1 MMAGTNEMTFMRRSP
16 RSTIARIVFTW
27 ACVFSMPAWANIEK
41 AETEVVASEDESPA
55 RERVLEE
62 AKKGPSET
70 YSWIKDTVPVEELER
85 TETAIRR
92 LTELVS
98 GTPEDNPRRAE
109 YMFRLAELYTER
121 TQFYE
126 ERAYQRRDQAFLEE
140 DENPQRAA
148 AYRRA
153 AEGDLEQSER
163 YARQA
168 ASLYGELYSGY
179 RDSFDEMDAVL
190 YYLGSNFLQYEQR
203 DAAVQIY
210 EELARSYPTSD
221 YLPQAMLMLGE
232 IAFEDGNIK
241 AAVDYYDVVIQ
252 SPDSPAYPYALYKK
266 SWALYNMASSGRAFR
281 RALNLLYD
289 AVEES
294 RAREAQGSRALSLTR
309 QALRDVPLFYSEVYE
324 GKVAPALFDRI
335 TGDTEQADSLL
346 ERLGLLYGD
355 RGMYSDSNAVYRA
368 LIERNPESFQIV
380 GWQTE
385 IVNNTRPE
393 SDDVEVVRELRRL
406 MQLYNTALDYDDVT
420 PELKKQTTDKIE
432 ALLRLV
438 ATTYHKEAQV
448 TLNEEYY
455 ALAYNLYE
463 DYVANFPDGNEAYVM
478 WYYYASLQYRNE
490 DWSEAAESYERVLT
504 LGEGEGEF
512 DEDASYSSCLAYT
525 KMVDLQP
532 TTLGTDESTLKEGQE
547 LPEIPEAEDIP
558 EEYTRMM
565 NACDR
570 YLATT
575 TDEELAAELDYVL
588 AYIYYDYNHFD
599 EAVKRFGEFALERD
613 DVDRERAVASADLV
627 LDSLALQ
634 RKWGEMREWISRLQ
648 DSRLNTGDFAGRL
661 ATLREQVSFRECR
674 DLQQRKDYQ
683 GSAYCF
689 FDFVNDNPNS
699 EFVDR
704 AIFNAATSFREIDN
718 LDYSISLME
727 QLPVLAPGSDLVPD
741 TLYELGRSFHRLAVY
756 DTAADNYEAYVTADP
771 DGEHVINA
779 MANAAQFRHGLGQ
792 HKQAIEDYKRYQR
805 LARKDAEHGAKAV
818 AEAAYQIAKVRD
830 ERGDGSYAIR
840 EYRDFVRRYGNDN
853 PSRAVEAMARQGDMY
868 LDRNNQRDGYG
879 RYEDT
884 VKYVDK
890 MDTEERAKLT
900 NAARDAVSR
909 AAFMLADRI
918 YDEFEAVDLNAKTA
932 DGIRDAVEKK
942 VQMGQKAEKA
952 FDPVIRVYAR
962 PGWMIA
968 SLTRLGQMRHVFFEQ
983 IIDAPVPP
991 GLDPLVEEEY
1001 RTELENRAADVKQEA
1016 MDFYR
1021 QAIHVARENNWF
1033 NDYSEL
1039 AARQLQ
1045 ELDRDFASGSEIRIS
1060 PGFDS
1065 SKPYVL
1071 EYIGAR
1077 ERIRESSG
1085 DTRSVATV
1093 PTDDDAK
1100 TDDDDDAS
1108 DEDDMSTDDE
1118 GAAE

>member
-16 RSTIARIVFTW
+16 RFIIARVMFTW
-27 ACVFSMPAWANIEK
+27 ACIFSMPAWANIQK
-41 AETEVVASEDESPA
+41 AETEVVASEDDAPV
-55 RERVLEE
+55 RERLLEE

-92 LTELVS
+92 LTELVA

-140 DENPQRAA
+140 EENAQRAA

-168 ASLYGELYSGY
+168 AALYGDLYRGY
-179 RDSFDEMDAVL
+179 RDTFDEMDAVL

-232 IAFEDGNIK
+232 IAFDDGNLV
-241 AAVDYYDVVIQ
+241 AAIDYYDVVIQ
-252 SPDSPAYPYALYKK
+252 SPESPAYPYALFKK
-266 SWALYNMASSGRAFR
+266 AWALYNQATSGRQFK
-281 RALNLLYD
+281 RALNMLYE

-294 RAREAQGSRALSLTR
+294 RKREAEGSRALSLTK

-324 GKVAPALFDRI
+324 GEVAPGLFDRI
-335 TGDTEQADSLL
+335 THDKEEADFLL
-346 ERLGLLYGD
+346 ERLGRLYGD
-355 RGMYSDSNAVYRA
+355 RAMYGDSNAVYRA

-393 SDDVEVVRELRRL
+393 SDEVEVVRELRRL

-448 TLNEEYY
+448 TLNDQYY
-455 ALAYNLYE
+455 ALAFNLYE
-463 DYVANFPDGNEAYVM
+463 DYIANFPDGTEAYVM
-478 WYYYASLQYRNE
+478 WYYYASLQYRNQ
-490 DWSEAAESYERVLT
+490 DWSEAAESYERVLA
-504 LGEGEGEF
+504 LGGGEGEF

-532 TTLGTDESTLKEGQE
+532 ATLGTDAASIKEGDE
-547 LPEIPEAEDIP
+547 LPEIPQAEDIP

-575 TDEELAAELDYVL
+575 TDDELAAELDYVL
-588 AYIYYDYNHFD
+588 AFIYYDYNHFD

-634 RKWGEMREWISRLQ
+634 RKWGEMREWIVRFQNSRV
-648 DSRLNTGDFAGRL
+648 NTGAFAARL
-661 ATLREQVSFRECR
+661 ETIREQASFRECR
-674 DLQQRKDYQ
+674 EMQQVKNYE

-699 EFVDR
+699 DYVDR

-727 QLPVLAPGSDLVPD
+727 QLPVLAPGSDLVPN

-756 DTAADNYEAYVTADP
+756 DTAADNYEAYVAADP
-771 DGEHVINA
+771 DGEHVVNA
-779 MANAAQFRHGLGQ
+779 MSNAAQFRHGLGQ
-792 HKQAIEDYKRYQR
+792 YKQAIENYKTFQR
-805 LARKDAEHGAKAV
+805 VARKDPDRGPEAI

-840 EYRDFVRRYGNDN
+840 EYRDFVRRSGKDS

-868 LDRNNQRDGYG
+868 LERNNQKDGYG
-879 RYEDT
+879 RYQDT
-884 VKYVDK
+884 VNYVEK
-890 MDTEERAKLT
+890 MDTEPRAKLT
-900 NAARDAVSR
+900 HAALDAVSR

-918 YDEFEAVDLNAKTA
+918 YDEFESVSLDAKTS
-932 DGIRDAVEKK
+932 DGIRDAVDTKIAI
-942 VQMGQKAEKA
+942 GRKAEEA
-952 FDPVIRVYAR
+952 FAPVIRAYSR

-983 IIDAPVPP
+983 LIDAPVPS
-991 GLDPLVEEEY
+991 GLDPMVEEEY
-1001 RTELENRAADVKQEA
+1001 RTLLETQAATVKEEA
-1016 MDFYR
+1016 MAYYN
-1021 QAIHVARENNWF
+1021 QAITVSRENSWF
-1033 NDYSEL
+1033 NDYSGL

-1045 ELDRDFASGSEIRIS
+1045 ELDRSFASGSEIRIS

-1065 SKPYVL
+1065 ANPYVL
-1071 EYIGAR
+1071 EYVGAR
-1077 ERIRESSG
+1077 ERVRESSSDG
-1085 DTRSVATV
+1085 RSSATV
-1093 PTDDDAK
+1093 PTDAK

-1108 DEDDMSTDDE
+1108 DADNMSTDDD
-1118 GAAE
+1118 GAVE